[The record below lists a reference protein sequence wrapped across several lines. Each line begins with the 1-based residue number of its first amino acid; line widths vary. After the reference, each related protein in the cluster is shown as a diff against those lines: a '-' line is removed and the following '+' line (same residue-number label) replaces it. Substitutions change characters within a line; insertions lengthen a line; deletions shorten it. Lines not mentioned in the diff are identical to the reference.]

1 MGDAVFKLFATL
13 GLDTSE
19 YDKSLD
25 DSESKGSKFGKGL
38 KTAAGVTAGAIAA
51 VTAGTVAGTKA
62 FVDGVSSVARY
73 GDNIDKM
80 SQKLNMSATSYQ
92 EWDFVM
98 QHAGTSIE
106 SMQAGIKTLSNAVE
120 NGNKAFERLGFTEDQ
135 IASMSSEEL
144 FSATITALQGVED
157 ETERTYLASQL
168 LGRGA
173 TELGPLLNMSSE
185 ELADMKK
192 QAHDL
197 GGVLSDDAVKNSAR
211 FQDSLQN
218 MQTAFGGMKN
228 SMLSNFLPSFA
239 TVMDGLSLVFS
250 GDSKGG
256 LGLVKDG
263 VKNLA
268 DNITKIAP
276 IFIEVGGTILTSLAT
291 SITDNLPLL
300 IESGLNAVGT
310 FVDGVLDNIDGII
323 DAAERVISTFAD
335 KMLDPA
341 RASKLT
347 QTAINIVLKL
357 MNGITQALPK
367 LIPAIA
373 QIIVAIVTT
382 LTQPDNLS
390 MLIQGALDL
399 ILALADGLIKAL
411 PILIS
416 VIPQIIVNLV
426 QALIENFP
434 LVLETVL
441 QLLGML
447 AIGILEALAS
457 LMGTS
462 LEDVGEGL
470 EYGKELLLSWGKGVI
485 SWIANLG
492 KSIGTSI
499 SNIWNAITGFF
510 SNGIENIK
518 SKVQAGLDLV
528 KSKFT
533 SIFDGVKN
541 TVKGA
546 LDFLKGLFKF
556 DWQLPKIKLPHFS
569 IKGSFSLNPPSI
581 PTFKVS
587 WYKKAYEEPY
597 LLNGATIFGAMNG
610 NLLGGG
616 ERGSELVVGTNKLM
630 SMIKKASGGQ
640 RPINI
645 VINASEGQDIRAL
658 AKEVGKELQN
668 ILDDEDG
675 VYA

>member
-120 NGNKAFERLGFTEDQ
+120 NGNKAFERLGITEDQ

-173 TELGPLLNMSSE
+173 TELGPLLNMSAE

-218 MQTAFGGMKN
+218 MQTAFGGMKK

-268 DNITKIAP
+268 DNISKVAP

-310 FVDGVLDNIDGII
+310 FVDGVLDNTDKII

-335 KMLDPA
+335 KMLDPT

-357 MNGITQALPK
+357 MNGITEALPK

-441 QLLGML
+441 QLIGML

-510 SNGIENIK
+510 TNGIENIK

-569 IKGSFSLNPPSI
+569 ISGKFSLNPPSI

-630 SMIKKASGGQ
+630 SLIKKATGGQ

-645 VINASEGQDIRAL
+645 VINAAEGQDIRAL

>member
-120 NGNKAFERLGFTEDQ
+120 NGNKAFERLGITEDQ

-173 TELGPLLNMSSE
+173 TELGPLLNMSAE

-218 MQTAFGGMKN
+218 MQTAFGGMKK

-268 DNITKIAP
+268 DNISKVAP

-335 KMLDPA
+335 KMLDPT

-357 MNGITQALPK
+357 MNGITEALPK

-390 MLIQGALDL
+390 MLIQGSLDL

-441 QLLGML
+441 QLIGML

-518 SKVQAGLDLV
+518 SKVQAGLDFV

-616 ERGSELVVGTNKLM
+616 ERGSELIVGTNKLM

-645 VINASEGQDIRAL
+645 YITASEGQDIRAL

>member
-120 NGNKAFERLGFTEDQ
+120 SGNKAFERLGITEDQ

-144 FSATITALQGVED
+144 FSTTITALQGVED

-197 GGVLSDDAVKNSAR
+197 GGVLSDDAVKDSAR

-268 DNITKIAP
+268 DNITKVAP
-276 IFIEVGGTILTSLAT
+276 LFIEVGGTILTSLAT

-323 DAAERVISTFAD
+323 DAAEKVISTFAD
-335 KMLDPA
+335 KMLDPT

-347 QTAINIVLKL
+347 QTAVNIVVKIAKGL
-357 MNGITQALPK
+357 TEALPQ

-390 MLIQGALDL
+390 LLIQGALDL
-399 ILALADGLIKAL
+399 ILALSDGLIKAL

-441 QLLGML
+441 QLIGML
-447 AIGILEALAS
+447 AIGILDALAS
-457 LMGTS
+457 LVGTI
-462 LEDVGEGL
+462 LEKVMSGL
-470 EYGKELLLSWGKGVI
+470 SYGKNLLTSWGKGVL
-485 SWIANLG
+485 SWLGGIG
-492 KSIGTSI
+492 KSIISGVTNVWTS
-499 SNIWNAITGFF
+499 ITGFF
-510 SNGIENIK
+510 TNGIENIK
-518 SKVQAGLDLV
+518 SKVQAGLDNV

-533 SIFDGVKN
+533 SIFDNVKN

-546 LDFLKGLFKF
+546 IDFLKGLFKF
-556 DWQLPKIKLPHFS
+556 DWKLPKIKLPHFS
-569 IKGSFSLNPPSI
+569 ISGKFSLNPPSI

-630 SMIKKASGGQ
+630 AMIKKASGGQ

-668 ILDDEDG
+668 ILSDEDD

>member
-38 KTAAGVTAGAIAA
+38 KTAAGVAVGAIAA

-62 FVDGVSSVARY
+62 FINGVSSVARY

-120 NGNKAFERLGFTEDQ
+120 SGNKAFERLGITEDQ

-173 TELGPLLNMSSE
+173 TELGPLLNMSAE

-211 FQDSLQN
+211 FTDSLQN
-218 MQTAFGGMKN
+218 MKTAFGGMKN

-239 TVMDGLSLVFS
+239 TVMDGLALVFS

-256 LGLVKDG
+256 LGIVKDG

-268 DNITKIAP
+268 NNITKVAP
-276 IFIEVGGTILTSLAT
+276 LFIEVGGTILTSLAT

-323 DAAERVISTFAD
+323 DAAEKVISTFAD
-335 KMLDPA
+335 KLLDPSKA
-341 RASKLT
+341 KKLT
-347 QTAINIVLKL
+347 QTAINIIVKIAKGL
-357 MNGITQALPK
+357 TEALPQ

-373 QIIVAIVTT
+373 EIIVAIVTT

-390 MLIQGALDL
+390 MLIQGAITL
-399 ILALADGLIKAL
+399 IMALVDGLIKAI

-416 VIPQIIVNLV
+416 VIPEITVNV
-426 QALIENFP
+426 TMAIIENFP
-434 LVLETVL
+434 LILETVL

-447 AIGILEALAS
+447 AVGVLDALAS

-462 LEDVGEGL
+462 LEEVMSGL
-470 EYGKELLLSWGKGVI
+470 SYGKNLLTSWGSGVLSWLRDI
-485 SWIANLG
+485 G
-492 KSIGTSI
+492 KSII
-499 SNIWNAITGFF
+499 SNVTNVWTSITGFF
-510 SNGIENIK
+510 TNGIENIK
-518 SKVQAGLDLV
+518 SKVQAGLDNV

-533 SIFDGVKN
+533 SIFDNVKN

-546 LDFLKGLFKF
+546 IDFLKGLFKF

-569 IKGSFSLNPPSI
+569 ISGKFSLNPPSI

-645 VINASEGQDIRAL
+645 VINAAEGQDIRAL

-668 ILDDEDG
+668 ILSDEDD